1 MPARSSTSFPPRWL
15 MVLVLGL
22 ITYGATFWLRMLEWP
37 SWQEVEFR
45 LGNEMLLAT
54 HDAYHWVAGAEG
66 FSFGAGHPMSE
77 LLRVL
82 ALVTG
87 QEPAGVAFWL
97 PPIMAS
103 LVALLVFAW
112 ATCMGSMEAGVC
124 AGVLASL
131 APGFLARTMLGY
143 SDTDLVTLFLPLL
156 VGLAPACWVMR
167 FLRHPLA
174 LPLRLFRKPLPVTLE
189 APIHVTADML
199 ALHWIVLLGLSGFM
213 GWWAQQWHSVFPY
226 LAVYNAGLLG
236 FMALCLAAS
245 REDMR
250 AGLFAAACFALPLL
264 VGPWGLLPSVLYVL
278 AGAGEY
284 FRDWRTNDTLTL
296 YNTRIWRFCTHPA
309 TLALFWGLVFFELMQ
324 GDIFETMSGHI
335 QGYLKR
341 AGDPAGGSDTGL
353 VFPSVAQSIIEI
365 QDLSLSEMLVYFH
378 PWPAVAVLGMAGFM
392 VVLCARSGALFLLPL
407 VGLAILST
415 RMGGRMVMFGSPIV
429 ALGLV
434 LPVDWLAC
442 ALGDVR
448 AGRSWIRG
456 LRVAVLLLVMAAAG
470 AALLP
475 NYADS
480 ALAFWDELGSLRWLI
495 GLCAVLMILL
505 SLGRHR
511 GIPLF
516 MKLDAFGPHFL
527 YRAASVTL
535 MLALVIPPLA
545 ELIPAMTHGP
555 IINRR
560 HAGALR
566 AIQKS
571 TPENAMLW
579 LWWDWGYSAHHF
591 ARRNTIAD
599 GAQHGGPSLYLPAA
613 VFSTDSP
620 RLARQIIKYTA
631 LHDNVPGDVFK
642 NLNAEQA
649 DALMKRLAD
658 PQFPLINAA
667 GTQYVVVS
675 YDMLNLGFWI
685 STFGNWDFLKR
696 EGKGYAISI
705 VPQQLSYR
713 LDQGRVLV
721 HGQDDPIAAA
731 TMDIFEDGRLV
742 HRDYSMPPGSFANPE
757 DEKAW
762 RTEAEQRR
770 NIHFLFN
777 RVTGEKLV
785 VDDRMY
791 NSLMIR
797 LLVGS
802 PSNPTVQPYFRLIYD
817 NVFCRVYEV
826 L

>member
-1 MPARSSTSFPPRWL
+1 MSQSDIRHHPFPPRWIT
-15 MVLVLGL
+15 VLLLAVF
-22 ITYGATFWLRMLEWP
+22 TYAATFWLRMLEWP

-45 LGNEMLLAT
+45 LGNEMLLST

-82 ALVTG
+82 ALLLG
-87 QEPAGVAFWL
+87 QEPANVAFWL
-97 PPIMAS
+97 PPVMAS
-103 LVALLVFAW
+103 LVAVLVFAW

-124 AGVLASL
+124 AGILASL
-131 APGFLARTMLGY
+131 APGFLARTLLGY

-174 LPLRLFRKPLPVTLE
+174 LPLTLLRRPVPVMLD
-189 APIHVTADML
+189 APTHKAEDLASPYWIL
-199 ALHWIVLLGLSGFM
+199 ALALSGLL
-213 GWWAQQWHSVFPY
+213 GWWAQQWHSLFPY
-226 LAVYNAGLLG
+226 LAAYNVGLLG
-236 FMALCLAAS
+236 MMTLCLAPSSADRS
-245 REDMR
+245 T
-250 AGLFAAACFALPLL
+250 GLLATLCYALPLL
-264 VGPWGLLPSVLYVL
+264 AGPLGLALTALLLPLRFFRQYAAAAASLRLLAHPVSLVCLWGL
-278 AGAGEY
+278 
-284 FRDWRTNDTLTL
+284 TLWL
-296 YNTRIWRFCTHPA
+296 
-309 TLALFWGLVFFELMQ
+309 LVD
-324 GDIFETMSGHI
+324 GDILNTMTTHI

-341 AGDPAGGSDTGL
+341 GGDPSSSGDAAL

-365 QDLSLSEMLVYFH
+365 QDLSIPDMLVYFH
-378 PWPAVAVLGMAGFM
+378 PWPFVAVLGFCGFFI
-392 VVLCARSGALFLLPL
+392 VLCARSGALFLLPM

-415 RMGGRMVMFGSPIV
+415 RMGGRMIMFGAPII

-442 ALGDVR
+442 WLGDVQTTR
-448 AGRSWIRG
+448 ALGQRKHGRRTRS
-456 LRVAVLLLVMAAAG
+456 LLLIIFLATVLC
-470 AALLP
+470 ALLP
-475 NYADS
+475 DYAHQVWE
-480 ALAFWDELGSLRWLI
+480 FWMELGVLRLVII
-495 GLCAVLMILL
+495 GCLCLMVLL

-511 GIPLF
+511 GWAF
-516 MKLDAFGPHFL
+516 ASRLDAFGPHLL

-535 MLALVIPPLA
+535 MLILIIPPLA

-566 AIQKS
+566 AVQKS
-571 TPENAMLW
+571 TPEDAMLW
-579 LWWDWGYSAHHF
+579 MWWDWGYAAHHF
-591 ARRNTIAD
+591 ARRETIAD
-599 GAQHGGPSLYLPAA
+599 GAEHGGPSLYLPAA

-620 RLARQIIKYTA
+620 RFARQIIKYTA
-631 LHDNVPGDVFK
+631 LHDNIPGDVFK
-642 NLNAEQA
+642 GMNAEQA
-649 DALMKRLAD
+649 DALMLRLAS
-658 PQFPLINAA
+658 PEFPLVNAP

-696 EGKGYAISI
+696 ESRGYAISI

-713 LDQGRVLV
+713 LDHGQVLV
-721 HGQDDPIAAA
+721 KGSNSTISAAS
-731 TMDIFEDGRLV
+731 MDIFEDGRLV
-742 HRDYSMPPGSFANPE
+742 HRDYTSPPASFASLAAE
-757 DEKAW
+757 TAW
-762 RTEAEQRR
+762 RDEVEQRR

-791 NSLMIR
+791 NTLMIR
-797 LLVGS
+797 LLIG
-802 PSNPTVQPYFRLIYD
+802 PPNAPAIAPYFRLIYD